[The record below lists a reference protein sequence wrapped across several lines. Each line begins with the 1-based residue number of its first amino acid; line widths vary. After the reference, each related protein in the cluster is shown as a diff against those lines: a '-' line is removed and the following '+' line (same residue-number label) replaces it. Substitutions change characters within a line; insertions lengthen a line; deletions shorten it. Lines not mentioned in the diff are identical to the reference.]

1 MHFNLYYFI
10 KLFLA
15 ALIIV
20 VVTEVAKIN
29 AYIGGFIKSLPLISL
44 ITLIWVYLET
54 HSNDKIISLSISTF
68 WFVLPTLPMFLLL
81 PFLLKEGINF
91 YVSLV
96 LSILAMIACYWLTI
110 IVLKNFGY
118 RL

>member
-1 MHFNLYYFI
+1 MHINLYYFI

-29 AYIGGFIKSLPLISL
+29 AFIGGFIKSLPLISL
-44 ITLIWVYLET
+44 ITLIWVYVET
-54 HSNDKIISLSISTF
+54 HSSDKIVGLSISTF

-81 PFLLKEGINF
+81 PYLLRQGLNF
-91 YVSLV
+91 YFSLAV
-96 LSILAMIACYWLTI
+96 SILVMMACYWITI
-110 IVLKNFGY
+110 IILKNFGY
-118 RL
+118 EL